1 MIKLVVGVGNPGA
14 EYELTRHNIAWLVL
28 ACFPE
33 IENNNWKSRFK
44 GEYTDASIGGD
55 KVYFLKPQTYM
66 NLSGESVQPLMHFFK
81 IKPEE
86 IVVLHDEVDL
96 EFGQIAFKTGG
107 GLAGHNGLKS
117 IAKCLG
123 NQNFHRLRIGV
134 GRPKHGSTAD
144 WVLGNFPKEQDQ
156 ELGIVLEET
165 SKALSFALKHGI
177 SKASNK
183 YNKKNFLEIK

>member
-1 MIKLVVGVGNPGA
+1 LNLDKL
-14 EYELTRHNIAWLVL
+14 H
-28 ACFPE
+28 
-33 IENNNWKSRFK
+33 
-44 GEYTDASIGGD
+44 
-55 KVYFLKPQTYM
+55 
-66 NLSGESVQPLMHFFK
+66 
-81 IKPEE
+81 
-86 IVVLHDEVDL
+86 
-96 EFGQIAFKTGG
+96 FKTGG